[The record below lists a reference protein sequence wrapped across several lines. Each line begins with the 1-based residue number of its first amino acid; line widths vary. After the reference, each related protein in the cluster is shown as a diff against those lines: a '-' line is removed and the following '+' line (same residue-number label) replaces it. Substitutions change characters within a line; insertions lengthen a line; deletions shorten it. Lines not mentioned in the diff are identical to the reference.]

1 MNTVGD
7 LQGGIEEAERL
18 LGYKVVP
25 FEAPAQIPGIRDDA

>member
-7 LQGGIEEAERL
+7 LQGGIELAERL

-25 FEAPAQIPGIRDDA
+25 VEEVASRSR